1 MGYSKK
7 AAQEVSDFKSK
18 YMNAGINEGVS
29 IDKVEVKVSPNGNK
43 MFDITFI
50 NEQGQTAVHTEWE
63 PKMAPWMKDKSD
75 LERNQ
80 ARQFKKMLQILMCY
94 YTDEQINF
102 EGEDFM
108 SFANYIATM
117 LNAVGKTKKL
127 RLKLVYNKDG
137 YTTIPTLVDDIFI
150 EPMDLNDPCRKHLD
164 KEGEEPSYKVQ
175 VNAKDIVVRPIIADK
190 EVTVNNPFT
199 ASTMTAAP
207 TFTEPTVAT
216 AAFNN
221 NTSDLPF

>member
-117 LNAVGKTKKL
+117 LNAADKTKKL

-137 YTTIPTLVDDIFI
+137 YTTIPTAVDDTFI
-150 EPMDLNDPCRKHLD
+150 EPMDVTESKI
-164 KEGEEPSYKVQ
+164 Q
-175 VNAKDIVVRPIIADK
+175 ITAKDIVVRPVIADK
-190 EVTVNNPFT
+190 EVKNDNPFMAT
-199 ASTMTAAP
+199 TTP
-207 TFTEPTVAT
+207 EVAT
-216 AAFNN
+216 AAFSNPV
-221 NTSDLPF
+221 SDLPF

>member
-18 YMNAGINEGVS
+18 YMPAGINENVTL
-29 IDKVEVKVSPNGNK
+29 DKVEVKVSPNGNK
-43 MFDITFI
+43 MFDITFV

-80 ARQFKKMLQILMCY
+80 ARQYKKMLQILLCF

-102 EGEDFM
+102 EGDDFM
-108 SFANYIATM
+108 GFANYIAMM
-117 LNAVGKTKKL
+117 LNAADKTKKL

-137 YTTIPTLVDDIFI
+137 YTTLPTAVDDAFI
-150 EPMDLNDPCRKHLD
+150 EPMELGD
-164 KEGEEPSYKVQ
+164 GESYKVQ
-175 VNAKDIVVRPIIADK
+175 INAKDVIVRPVTADK
-190 EVTVNNPFT
+190 EVKNDNPFT
-199 ASTMTAAP
+199 TP
-207 TFTEPTVAT
+207 EVAT
-216 AAFNN
+216 TAFA
-221 NTSDLPF
+221 TSNDPNELPF

>member
-18 YMNAGINEGVS
+18 YMPAGINENVTL
-29 IDKVEVKVSPNGNK
+29 DKVEVKVSPNGNK
-43 MFDITFI
+43 MFDITFV
-50 NEQGQTAVHTEWE
+50 NEQSQTAVHTEWE

-80 ARQFKKMLQILMCY
+80 ARQYKKMLQILLCF

-108 SFANYIATM
+108 SFANYIAMM
-117 LNAVGKTKKL
+117 LNAADKTKKL

-137 YTTIPTLVDDIFI
+137 YTTLPTTVDEAFI
-150 EPMDLNDPCRKHLD
+150 ESMELGD
-164 KEGEEPSYKVQ
+164 GESYKVQ
-175 VNAKDIVVRPIIADK
+175 INAKDVILRPVTADK
-190 EVTVNNPFT
+190 EVKNDNPFT
-199 ASTMTAAP
+199 TPEAATTAFENK
-207 TFTEPTVAT
+207 TD
-216 AAFNN
+216 
-221 NTSDLPF
+221 DLPF

>member
-117 LNAVGKTKKL
+117 LNAADKTKKL

-137 YTTIPTLVDDIFI
+137 YTTIPTAVDDTFI
-150 EPMDLNDPCRKHLD
+150 EPMSVTESKI
-164 KEGEEPSYKVQ
+164 Q
-175 VNAKDIVVRPIIADK
+175 ITTKDIVVRPVIADK

-199 ASTMTAAP
+199 TSTMTAAP

>member
-18 YMNAGINEGVS
+18 YMPAGINENVTL
-29 IDKVEVKVSPNGNK
+29 DKVEVKTSPNGNK
-43 MFDITFI
+43 MFDITFV
-50 NEQGQTAVHTEWE
+50 NESGQTAVHTEWE

-80 ARQFKKMLQILMCY
+80 ARQFKKMLQILLCFY
-94 YTDEQINF
+94 KDEQINF

-117 LNAVGKTKKL
+117 LNAADKAKKL

-137 YTTIPTLVDDIFI
+137 YTTIPTTVDDTFV
-150 EPMDLNDPCRKHLD
+150 EPMDITESNIKIT
-164 KEGEEPSYKVQ
+164 
-175 VNAKDIVVRPIIADK
+175 AKDVIVRPIIADK
-190 EVTVNNPFT
+190 ETKNDNPFT
-199 ASTMTAAP
+199 TP
-207 TFTEPTVAT
+207 EVAT
-216 AAFNN
+216 NAFNN
-221 NTSDLPF
+221 SNPDELPF

>member
-117 LNAVGKTKKL
+117 LNAADKTKKL

-137 YTTIPTLVDDIFI
+137 YTTIPTAVDDTFI
-150 EPMDLNDPCRKHLD
+150 EPMNVTESKI
-164 KEGEEPSYKVQ
+164 Q
-175 VNAKDIVVRPIIADK
+175 ITAKDIVVRPVIADK

-199 ASTMTAAP
+199 TPTMTAAP
-207 TFTEPTVAT
+207 TFTEPSVAT

-221 NTSDLPF
+221 STNDLPF

>member
-117 LNAVGKTKKL
+117 LNAADKTKKL

-137 YTTIPTLVDDIFI
+137 YTTIPTAVDDTFI
-150 EPMDLNDPCRKHLD
+150 EPMDVAESKI
-164 KEGEEPSYKVQ
+164 Q
-175 VNAKDIVVRPIIADK
+175 ITAKDIIVRPVIADK
-190 EVTVNNPFT
+190 EVKNDNPFMAT
-199 ASTMTAAP
+199 TTP
-207 TFTEPTVAT
+207 EVAT
-216 AAFNN
+216 AAFSNP
-221 NTSDLPF
+221 TSDLPF

>member
-117 LNAVGKTKKL
+117 LNAADKTKKL

-137 YTTIPTLVDDIFI
+137 YTTIPTAVDDTFI
-150 EPMDLNDPCRKHLD
+150 EPMSVTESKI
-164 KEGEEPSYKVQ
+164 Q
-175 VNAKDIVVRPIIADK
+175 ITAKDVVVRPVIADK

-199 ASTMTAAP
+199 TPTMTAAP

>member
-117 LNAVGKTKKL
+117 LNAADKTKKL

-137 YTTIPTLVDDIFI
+137 YTTIPTAVDDTFI
-150 EPMDLNDPCRKHLD
+150 EPMDVAESKI
-164 KEGEEPSYKVQ
+164 Q
-175 VNAKDIVVRPIIADK
+175 ITAKDIVVRPVIADK

-199 ASTMTAAP
+199 TPTMTAAP

-221 NTSDLPF
+221 NTNDLPF

>member
-117 LNAVGKTKKL
+117 LNAADKTKKL

-137 YTTIPTLVDDIFI
+137 YTTIPTAVDDTFI
-150 EPMDLNDPCRKHLD
+150 EPMSATESKI
-164 KEGEEPSYKVQ
+164 Q
-175 VNAKDIVVRPIIADK
+175 ITAKDIVVRPVIADK

-199 ASTMTAAP
+199 TPTMTAAP

>member
-117 LNAVGKTKKL
+117 LNAADKTKKL

-137 YTTIPTLVDDIFI
+137 YTTIPTAVDDTFI
-150 EPMDLNDPCRKHLD
+150 EPMSVTESKI
-164 KEGEEPSYKVQ
+164 Q
-175 VNAKDIVVRPIIADK
+175 ITAKDIVVRPVIEDK

-199 ASTMTAAP
+199 TSTMTAAP
-207 TFTEPTVAT
+207 AFTEPTVAT

-221 NTSDLPF
+221 NTNDLPF

>member
-117 LNAVGKTKKL
+117 LNAADKTKKL

-137 YTTIPTLVDDIFI
+137 YTTIPTAVDDTFI
-150 EPMDLNDPCRKHLD
+150 EPMSVTESKI
-164 KEGEEPSYKVQ
+164 Q
-175 VNAKDIVVRPIIADK
+175 ITAKDIVVRPVIADK

-199 ASTMTAAP
+199 TTTMTAAP

-221 NTSDLPF
+221 NTNDLPF

>member
-117 LNAVGKTKKL
+117 LNAADKTKKL

-137 YTTIPTLVDDIFI
+137 YTTIPTAVDDTFI
-150 EPMDLNDPCRKHLD
+150 EPMSVTESKI
-164 KEGEEPSYKVQ
+164 Q
-175 VNAKDIVVRPIIADK
+175 ITAKDIVVRPVIADK

-199 ASTMTAAP
+199 TSTMTTAP
-207 TFTEPTVAT
+207 AFTEPTVA
-216 AAFNN
+216 AIYLRLLHFQ
-221 NTSDLPF
+221 

>member
-117 LNAVGKTKKL
+117 LNAADKTKKL

-137 YTTIPTLVDDIFI
+137 YTTIPTAVDDTFI
-150 EPMDLNDPCRKHLD
+150 EPMNVTESKI
-164 KEGEEPSYKVQ
+164 Q
-175 VNAKDIVVRPIIADK
+175 ITAKDIVVRPVVADK
-190 EVTVNNPFT
+190 EVAVNNPFT
-199 ASTMTAAP
+199 TPTMTAAP
-207 TFTEPTVAT
+207 TFTEPSVAT

-221 NTSDLPF
+221 NTNDLPF

>member
-18 YMNAGINEGVS
+18 YMNAGINENVTL
-29 IDKVEVKVSPNGNK
+29 DKVEVKVSPNGNK
-43 MFDITFI
+43 MFDITFV

-63 PKMAPWMKDKSD
+63 PKMAPWMKNKTD

-80 ARQFKKMLQILMCY
+80 ARQFKKMLQILLCFY
-94 YTDEQINF
+94 KDEQINF

-117 LNAVGKTKKL
+117 LNAADKTKKL

-137 YTTIPTLVDDIFI
+137 YTTIPTAVDDTFI
-150 EPMDLNDPCRKHLD
+150 EPMDVTESNIKIT
-164 KEGEEPSYKVQ
+164 
-175 VNAKDIVVRPIIADK
+175 AKDIVVRPVIADK
-190 EVTVNNPFT
+190 ETKNDNPFT
-199 ASTMTAAP
+199 TMTAAP
-207 TFTEPTVAT
+207 VFTEPTVAT

-221 NTSDLPF
+221 NNTDELPF

>member
-18 YMNAGINEGVS
+18 YMPAGINENVTL
-29 IDKVEVKVSPNGNK
+29 DKVEVKVSPNGNK
-43 MFDITFI
+43 MFDITFV

-63 PKMAPWMKDKSD
+63 PKMAPWMKDKAD

-80 ARQFKKMLQILMCY
+80 ARQFKKMLQILLCFY
-94 YTDEQINF
+94 KDEQINF

-117 LNAVGKTKKL
+117 LNAADKTKKL

-137 YTTIPTLVDDIFI
+137 YTTIPTAVDDTFI
-150 EPMDLNDPCRKHLD
+150 EPMDVTESNIKIT
-164 KEGEEPSYKVQ
+164 
-175 VNAKDIVVRPIIADK
+175 AKDVVVRPVIADK
-190 EVTVNNPFT
+190 ETKNDNPFT
-199 ASTMTAAP
+199 TP
-207 TFTEPTVAT
+207 EVAT
-216 AAFNN
+216 AAFA
-221 NTSDLPF
+221 TSNDPNELPF

>member
-18 YMNAGINEGVS
+18 YMNAGINENVTL
-29 IDKVEVKVSPNGNK
+29 DKVEVKVSPNGNK
-43 MFDITFI
+43 MFDITFV

-63 PKMAPWMKDKSD
+63 PKMAPWMKDKTD

-80 ARQFKKMLQILMCY
+80 ARQFKKMLQILLCFY
-94 YTDEQINF
+94 KDEQINF

-117 LNAVGKTKKL
+117 LNAADKTKKL

-137 YTTIPTLVDDIFI
+137 YTTIPTAVDDTFI
-150 EPMDLNDPCRKHLD
+150 EPMDVTESNIKIT
-164 KEGEEPSYKVQ
+164 
-175 VNAKDIVVRPIIADK
+175 AKDVVVRPVIADK
-190 EVTVNNPFT
+190 ETKNDNPFT
-199 ASTMTAAP
+199 TMTAA
-207 TFTEPTVAT
+207 TTSTEPTVAT

-221 NTSDLPF
+221 STDDLPF

>member
-117 LNAVGKTKKL
+117 LNAADKTKKL

-137 YTTIPTLVDDIFI
+137 YTTIPTAVDDTFI
-150 EPMDLNDPCRKHLD
+150 EPMSVTESKI
-164 KEGEEPSYKVQ
+164 Q
-175 VNAKDIVVRPIIADK
+175 ITAKDIVVRPVIADK

-199 ASTMTAAP
+199 TTTMTTAP
-207 TFTEPTVAT
+207 AFTEPTVAT

>member
-117 LNAVGKTKKL
+117 LNAADKTKKL

-137 YTTIPTLVDDIFI
+137 YTTIPTAVDDTFI
-150 EPMDLNDPCRKHLD
+150 EPMDVAESKI
-164 KEGEEPSYKVQ
+164 Q
-175 VNAKDIVVRPIIADK
+175 ITAKDIVVRPVIADK

-199 ASTMTAAP
+199 TPTMTAAP
-207 TFTEPTVAT
+207 VFTEPSVAT

-221 NTSDLPF
+221 STDDLPF

>member
-18 YMNAGINEGVS
+18 YMNAGINENVTL
-29 IDKVEVKVSPNGNK
+29 DKVEVKVSPNGNK
-43 MFDITFI
+43 MFDITFV

-63 PKMAPWMKDKSD
+63 PKMAPWMKDKTD

-80 ARQFKKMLQILMCY
+80 ARQFKKMLQILLCFY
-94 YTDEQINF
+94 KDEQINF

-117 LNAVGKTKKL
+117 LNAADKTKKL

-137 YTTIPTLVDDIFI
+137 YTTIPTAVDDTFI
-150 EPMDLNDPCRKHLD
+150 EPMDVTESNIKIT
-164 KEGEEPSYKVQ
+164 
-175 VNAKDIVVRPIIADK
+175 AKDVVVRPVIADK
-190 EVTVNNPFT
+190 ETKNDNPFT
-199 ASTMTAAP
+199 TMTAAP
-207 TFTEPTVAT
+207 VFTEPTVAT

-221 NTSDLPF
+221 NTDELPF

>member
-18 YMNAGINEGVS
+18 YMNAGINENVTL
-29 IDKVEVKVSPNGNK
+29 DKVEVKVSPNGNK
-43 MFDITFI
+43 MFDITFV

-63 PKMAPWMKDKSD
+63 PKMAPWMKDKTD

-80 ARQFKKMLQILMCY
+80 ARQFKKMLQILLCFY
-94 YTDEQINF
+94 KDEQINF

-117 LNAVGKTKKL
+117 LNAADKTKKL

-137 YTTIPTLVDDIFI
+137 YTTIPTAVDDTFI
-150 EPMDLNDPCRKHLD
+150 EPMDVTESNIKIT
-164 KEGEEPSYKVQ
+164 
-175 VNAKDIVVRPIIADK
+175 AKDVVVRPVVADK
-190 EVTVNNPFT
+190 ETKNDNPFT
-199 ASTMTAAP
+199 TP
-207 TFTEPTVAT
+207 EVAT
-216 AAFNN
+216 AAFA
-221 NTSDLPF
+221 TSNDPNELPF

>member
-18 YMNAGINEGVS
+18 YMNAGINENVTL
-29 IDKVEVKVSPNGNK
+29 DKVEVKVSPNGNK
-43 MFDITFI
+43 MFDITFV

-63 PKMAPWMKDKSD
+63 PKMAPWMKDKTD

-80 ARQFKKMLQILMCY
+80 ARQFKKMLQILLCFY
-94 YTDEQINF
+94 KDEQINF

-117 LNAVGKTKKL
+117 LNAADKTKKL

-137 YTTIPTLVDDIFI
+137 YTTIPTAVDDTFI
-150 EPMDLNDPCRKHLD
+150 EPMDVTESNIKIT
-164 KEGEEPSYKVQ
+164 
-175 VNAKDIVVRPIIADK
+175 AKDIVVRPVIADK
-190 EVTVNNPFT
+190 ETKNDNPFT
-199 ASTMTAAP
+199 TP
-207 TFTEPTVAT
+207 EVAT
-216 AAFNN
+216 AAFA
-221 NTSDLPF
+221 TSNDPNELPF

>member
-117 LNAVGKTKKL
+117 LNAADKTKKL

-137 YTTIPTLVDDIFI
+137 YTTIPTAVDDTFI
-150 EPMDLNDPCRKHLD
+150 EPMSVTESKI
-164 KEGEEPSYKVQ
+164 Q
-175 VNAKDIVVRPIIADK
+175 ITAKDIVVRPVIADK

-199 ASTMTAAP
+199 TSTMTTAP

-221 NTSDLPF
+221 TNDLPF

>member
-18 YMNAGINEGVS
+18 YMNAGINENVTL
-29 IDKVEVKVSPNGNK
+29 DKVEVKVSPNGNK
-43 MFDITFI
+43 MFDITFV

-63 PKMAPWMKDKSD
+63 PKMAPWMKDKTD

-80 ARQFKKMLQILMCY
+80 ARQFKKMLQILLCFY
-94 YTDEQINF
+94 KDEQINF

-117 LNAVGKTKKL
+117 LNAADKTKKL

-137 YTTIPTLVDDIFI
+137 YTTIPTAVDDTFI
-150 EPMDLNDPCRKHLD
+150 EPMDVTESNIKITT
-164 KEGEEPSYKVQ
+164 
-175 VNAKDIVVRPIIADK
+175 KDVVVRPVIADK
-190 EVTVNNPFT
+190 ETKNDNPFT
-199 ASTMTAAP
+199 TP
-207 TFTEPTVAT
+207 EVAT
-216 AAFNN
+216 AAFA
-221 NTSDLPF
+221 TSNDPNELPF

>member
-18 YMNAGINEGVS
+18 YMNAGINENVTL
-29 IDKVEVKVSPNGNK
+29 DKVEVKVSPNGNK

-80 ARQFKKMLQILMCY
+80 ARQFKKMLQILMCFY
-94 YTDEQINF
+94 KDEQINF

-117 LNAVGKTKKL
+117 LNAADKTKKL

-137 YTTIPTLVDDIFI
+137 YTTIPTAVDDTFI
-150 EPMDLNDPCRKHLD
+150 EPMNI
-164 KEGEEPSYKVQ
+164 EESKIQ
-175 VNAKDIVVRPIIADK
+175 ITAKDVVVRPVIADK
-190 EVTVNNPFT
+190 EVKNDNPFMAT
-199 ASTMTAAP
+199 
-207 TFTEPTVAT
+207 TEPTVAT
-216 AAFNN
+216 ATFASS
-221 NTSDLPF
+221 TDGLPF

>member
-18 YMNAGINEGVS
+18 YMNAGINESVS

-117 LNAVGKTKKL
+117 LNAADKTKKL

-137 YTTIPTLVDDIFI
+137 YTTIPTAVDDTFI
-150 EPMDLNDPCRKHLD
+150 EPMDVTESKI
-164 KEGEEPSYKVQ
+164 Q
-175 VNAKDIVVRPIIADK
+175 ITAKDIVVRPVIADK

-199 ASTMTAAP
+199 TPTMTAAP

-221 NTSDLPF
+221 NTNDLPF

>member
-18 YMNAGINEGVS
+18 YMNAGINENVTL
-29 IDKVEVKVSPNGNK
+29 DKVEVKVSPNGNK
-43 MFDITFI
+43 MFDITFV

-63 PKMAPWMKDKSD
+63 PKMAPWMKDKTD

-80 ARQFKKMLQILMCY
+80 ARQFKKMLQILLCFY
-94 YTDEQINF
+94 KDEQINF

-117 LNAVGKTKKL
+117 LNAADKTKKL

-137 YTTIPTLVDDIFI
+137 YTTIPTAVDDTFI
-150 EPMDLNDPCRKHLD
+150 EPMDVTESNIKIT
-164 KEGEEPSYKVQ
+164 
-175 VNAKDIVVRPIIADK
+175 AKDVVIRPVIADK
-190 EVTVNNPFT
+190 ETKNDNPFT
-199 ASTMTAAP
+199 TP
-207 TFTEPTVAT
+207 EVAT
-216 AAFNN
+216 AAFA
-221 NTSDLPF
+221 TSNDPNELPF

>member
-18 YMNAGINEGVS
+18 YMNAGINENVTL
-29 IDKVEVKVSPNGNK
+29 DKVEVKVSPNGNK
-43 MFDITFI
+43 MFDITFV

-80 ARQFKKMLQILMCY
+80 ARQFKKMLQILLCFYM
-94 YTDEQINF
+94 DEQINF

-108 SFANYIATM
+108 SFANYVATM
-117 LNAVGKTKKL
+117 LNAADKTKKL

-137 YTTIPTLVDDIFI
+137 YTTIPTAVDDTFI
-150 EPMDLNDPCRKHLD
+150 EPMDVTESNIKIT
-164 KEGEEPSYKVQ
+164 
-175 VNAKDIVVRPIIADK
+175 AKDVVVRPVVADK
-190 EVTVNNPFT
+190 ETKNDNPFT
-199 ASTMTAAP
+199 TP
-207 TFTEPTVAT
+207 EVAT
-216 AAFNN
+216 AAFA
-221 NTSDLPF
+221 TSNDPNELPF

>member
-117 LNAVGKTKKL
+117 LNAADKTKKL

-137 YTTIPTLVDDIFI
+137 YTTIPTAVDDTFI
-150 EPMDLNDPCRKHLD
+150 EPMSVTESKI
-164 KEGEEPSYKVQ
+164 Q
-175 VNAKDIVVRPIIADK
+175 ITAKDIVVRPVIADK

-199 ASTMTAAP
+199 TSTMTTAP
-207 TFTEPTVAT
+207 AFTEPTVAT

>member
-18 YMNAGINEGVS
+18 YMNAGISENVTL
-29 IDKVEVKVSPNGNK
+29 DKVEVKVSPNGNK
-43 MFDITFI
+43 MFDITFV

-63 PKMAPWMKDKSD
+63 PKMAPWMKDKAD

-80 ARQFKKMLQILMCY
+80 ARQFKKMLQILLCFY
-94 YTDEQINF
+94 KDEQINF

-117 LNAVGKTKKL
+117 LNAADKTKKL

-137 YTTIPTLVDDIFI
+137 YTTIPTAVDDTFI
-150 EPMDLNDPCRKHLD
+150 EPMDVTESNIKIT
-164 KEGEEPSYKVQ
+164 
-175 VNAKDIVVRPIIADK
+175 AKDVVVRPVIADK
-190 EVTVNNPFT
+190 ETKNDNPFT
-199 ASTMTAAP
+199 TP
-207 TFTEPTVAT
+207 EVAT
-216 AAFNN
+216 AAFA
-221 NTSDLPF
+221 TSNDPNELPF